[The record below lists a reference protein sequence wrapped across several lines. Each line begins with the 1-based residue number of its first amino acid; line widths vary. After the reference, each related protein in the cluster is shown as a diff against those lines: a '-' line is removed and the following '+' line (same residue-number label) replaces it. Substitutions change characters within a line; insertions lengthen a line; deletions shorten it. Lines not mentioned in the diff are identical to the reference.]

1 MGANNLNSPR
11 ALAQNCYACRGKIRS
26 ADARSQGGGESGIS
40 GNGREETQEMDE
52 GGKKNLIFATNGRKE
67 GRGDLWEA
75 FGGDLCEA
83 KVAAAEGWVARRGIC
98 VAAGAIRS
106 EMATGGNGVLKP

>member
-1 MGANNLNSPR
+1 
-11 ALAQNCYACRGKIRS
+11 
-26 ADARSQGGGESGIS
+26 
-40 GNGREETQEMDE
+40 MDE

-83 KVAAAEGWVARRGIC
+83 KVAAAEGLGGSPRDLRCGGGDPI
-98 VAAGAIRS
+98 
-106 EMATGGNGVLKP
+106 GNGDGAEWGAKTLDL

>member
-1 MGANNLNSPR
+1 MLVA
-11 ALAQNCYACRGKIRS
+11 
-26 ADARSQGGGESGIS
+26 ARSDRRTRDLKEAVKVEFPETE
-40 GNGREETQEMDE
+40 GRETQEMDE